1 MNSICRRLFRRMVRW
16 SWREAVVPAYH
27 PMVFDG
33 AAARIVHLP
42 RIGVREGFQ
51 LIWTGYESGGDTK
64 KAVHH

>member
-1 MNSICRRLFRRMVRW
+1 
-16 SWREAVVPAYH
+16 
-27 PMVFDG
+27 MVFDG

-51 LIWTGYESGGDTK
+51 LIWTGDESGGDTK